1 MDIELK
7 QASSAAMMEY
17 NKKGKCAEL
26 ERFEREKVMQIFD
39 ITTEEPASGVLMQLD
54 ASLVI
59 KRRDFRKRVGGP
71 VPPENVACRKRVCHG
86 ERDQGRCL
94 YLHCILRQKEE
105 AGTILNLGFRFSG

>member
-1 MDIELK
+1 VVAPVKKMDIELK
-7 QASSAAMMEY
+7 QVSSAAMMED

-39 ITTEEPASGVLMQLD
+39 ITTKEAASGVLLQLD

-59 KRRDFRKRVGGP
+59 KLGDFENVSTDLSPIK
-71 VPPENVACRKRVCHG
+71 NVACWKGMFHG

-94 YLHCILRQKEE
+94 
-105 AGTILNLGFRFSG
+105 